1 MKGMNMSVCTIGEP
15 CVSRVMS
22 MIEKNPVP
30 FILETE
36 PLSQG
41 GKLSKIIRE
50 LPLSQ
55 DIPLEYF
62 IGRDKL
68 LSFMFNNDFPPIA
81 HTVSDPAIIPLPM
94 PILLSLSAITF
105 LAFLRGRGK
114 NAT

>member
-1 MKGMNMSVCTIGEP
+1 
-15 CVSRVMS
+15 MS

-30 FILETE
+30 FMLETE

-50 LPLSQ
+50 LPISQ

-68 LSFMFNNDFPPIA
+68 LSFMFNNDFPPIS
-81 HTVSDPAIIPLPM
+81 HTVSDPTIIPLPM
-94 PILLSLSAITF
+94 PILLLLSTIGF
-105 LAFLRGRGK
+105 LVFIKWRGS
-114 NAT
+114 NAS